1 MKRLYCNLFGMI
13 ALVVL
18 ICVGIDLLS
27 MRGYTRDLIA
37 RLTDSEEYF
46 ENNGPEIINPI
57 IRKAQ
62 IEDGT
67 TVLILG
73 DSVAHQIFDGLS
85 DANEDVAILP
95 SNAAVTIAGQYVI
108 AKEYLDHHPD
118 ATDIYLCVLPESLGR
133 TFDTQWGYQYAV
145 LPFIETDTLDDFDD
159 NTIQIMN
166 DTYGGLFMNKRIATA
181 VDSSGIN
188 RKLYLNYIR
197 EQGDG
202 YTPEDFYELSD
213 QYLVKLADLCKESGV
228 KFHLIPCPVSEA
240 KREQVAEYE
249 ADYEDSKTAQV
260 FPAFYRK
267 VIYYPEEYFGDEIHF
282 SEQYR
287 SRKFL
292 NSVIVDMIDDTE
304 LLKMLRI
311 Q

>member
-1 MKRLYCNLFGMI
+1 MKRLYCNLFGII

-95 SNAAVTIAGQYVI
+95 SNAAVTMAGQYVI
-108 AKEYLDHHPD
+108 AKEYLDHHP
-118 ATDIYLCVLPESLGR
+118 L
-133 TFDTQWGYQYAV
+133 
-145 LPFIETDTLDDFDD
+145 
-159 NTIQIMN
+159 NTV
-166 DTYGGLFMNKRIATA
+166 Y
-181 VDSSGIN
+181 S
-188 RKLYLNYIR
+188 
-197 EQGDG
+197 
-202 YTPEDFYELSD
+202 
-213 QYLVKLADLCKESGV
+213 C
-228 KFHLIPCPVSEA
+228 
-240 KREQVAEYE
+240 
-249 ADYEDSKTAQV
+249 
-260 FPAFYRK
+260 
-267 VIYYPEEYFGDEIHF
+267 
-282 SEQYR
+282 
-287 SRKFL
+287 
-292 NSVIVDMIDDTE
+292 
-304 LLKMLRI
+304 
-311 Q
+311 